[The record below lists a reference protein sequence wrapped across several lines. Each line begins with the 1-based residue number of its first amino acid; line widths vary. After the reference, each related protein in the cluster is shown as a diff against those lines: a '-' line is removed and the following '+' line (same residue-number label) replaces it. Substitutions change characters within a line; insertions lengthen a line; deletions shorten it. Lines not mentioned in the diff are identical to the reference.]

1 MAEVS
6 ESSEQQDL
14 HSMVAS
20 HTAMLRSEIGGNEDL
35 IRLVE
40 RVTRTRLPWVV
51 VPGSAITRW
60 RMDDP
65 TGWEKVSEWLAAHG
79 IAIVRI

>member
-14 HSMVAS
+14 HSMAAS
-20 HTAMLRSEIGGNEDL
+20 HTAMVSEIGGNEDL
-35 IRLVE
+35 MRLVE
-40 RVTRTRLPWVV
+40 RVTQTRLPWVV
-51 VPGSAITRW
+51 IPGSAITRW
-60 RMDDP
+60 RTDDP
-65 TGWEKVSEWLAAHG
+65 TGWEKVSKWLAAHG

>member
-6 ESSEQQDL
+6 ESSAQQDL
-14 HSMVAS
+14 HSIAGS

-40 RVTRTRLPWVV
+40 RVTQVRLPWVV
-51 VPGSAITRW
+51 IPASAITRW
-60 RMDDP
+60 RTDDP
-65 TGWEKVSEWLAAHG
+65 TGWEKVSKWLAAHS